1 MLHQWKWCAFKAPE
15 LGLQVSHDILEPRL
29 FDSSFKESTIQFG
42 QSKAVV
48 HNQETTCKEEI
59 LQYIPLWTTQI

>member
-1 MLHQWKWCAFKAPE
+1 MTAA
-15 LGLQVSHDILEPRL
+15 
-29 FDSSFKESTIQFG
+29 SSFKESTIQFG